1 MGGVAR
7 GLEFLVNRRL
17 IMNENDNKPHYRWPK
32 YVLGGVVLGIVLAVV
47 WVWLAARKVE
57 QQRDFGTPLPNSA
70 PVH

>member
-1 MGGVAR
+1 
-7 GLEFLVNRRL
+7 
-17 IMNENDNKPHYRWPK
+17 MNENDNKPHYRWPK

-70 PVH
+70 PSR